1 MKTKMKKL
9 VRLLFVFNLL
19 ILFSCQTE
27 EEVLKTNNSQ
37 NREFVKRKIS
47 LSEINSNKISNQ
59 ISKAENLKN
68 GTITSRLANDGI
80 NDFYIETENG
90 LYVQDQDGTESYTF
104 AVYRDSST
112 INVENLVIMSYPDQE
127 IKTFLINYN
136 KSIEELNSMTES
148 EIQNHTI
155 TFNEID
161 FETNTIT
168 TLNTSDPNARWIC
181 VDFFKWDVIPC
192 HQGELFGD
200 GPLYCY
206 GWVFSY
212 TICTPGGGG
221 GGGSG
226 GGSGSGGSGY
236 GGNNHGG
243 GGSGGSNTG
252 TGNTGNG
259 GVLTIPLSVE
269 ESQAKLAKIKRIKA
283 FKVDLNLDQSV
294 WLNALPNSDVKN
306 NVYEY
311 LESQISTPIDEI
323 YLQSNVN
330 FVKELIDLA
339 YQNPQI
345 TNVTLLNT
353 IQEKQNDSSLN
364 LQQAFTLAVVNN
376 TVNPTTG
383 DPVEL
388 YLLLKYKNSS
398 FFDSSS
404 FSIINNSIN
413 VGAYTLTPHYKS
425 NNTLVFYTAVRYSG
439 SSTLHDIEYII
450 KPTGLSNFQQQI
462 SLYTYAADLFYMN
475 GIPSD
480 GQIALMAGDYFV
492 GLSQMWND
500 AVHSPQWWAYAITCF
515 GHAIVALPTNTTV
528 SSTIT
533 TQQWRVS
540 MKRLTNNAFQGKT
553 VTNPQ
558 GVSASINIPNNYVPS
573 ITNNG
578 QGINFRPNPSV
589 GTHADAG
596 LIRVMQPGYSGG
608 VYYPKGYVVFY
619 NNSGQAINPINNQT
633 LSPNYWHFK
642 FQ

>member
-1 MKTKMKKL
+1 MRKIKKL

-68 GTITSRLANDGI
+68 ETITSRLANDSI

-90 LYVQDQDGTESYTF
+90 LYVQDEDGTESYTF

-127 IKTFLINYN
+127 VKTFLVNYN

-148 EIQNHTI
+148 EILNHTI

-212 TICTPGGGG
+212 TICLPAGGGG
-221 GGGSG
+221 G

-252 TGNTGNG
+252 TGNNNTGNG

-269 ESQAKLAKIKRIKA
+269 ESQAKPAKIKRIKA
-283 FKVDLNLDQSV
+283 FKVDLDWDQST
-294 WLNALPNSDVKN
+294 WLNELVNVHAKNSIYD
-306 NVYEY
+306 Y
-311 LESQISTPIDEI
+311 LESQISSPIDET
-323 YLQSNVN
+323 YPQEAVE
-330 FVKELIDLA
+330 FVEELIDLA
-339 YQNPQI
+339 FQNSQI
-345 TNVTLLNT
+345 TNEIISNT

-388 YLLLKYKNSS
+388 YLLLKYKNST

-404 FSIINNSIN
+404 FSIVNNSIN

-425 NNTLVFYTAVRYSG
+425 NNTLVYYTAVRYSG

-558 GVSASINIPNNYVPS
+558 GVSVTINIPDNYVPRIANS
-573 ITNNG
+573 G
-578 QGINFRPNPSV
+578 QGIVFVPQ
-589 GTHADAG
+589 GTPLTSEANA
-596 LIRVMQPGYSGG
+596 IRIMEPITTGTYPH
-608 VYYPKGYVVFY
+608 PKGYVKFY
-619 NNSGQAINPINNQT
+619 NSNGQPINPNNGQT
-633 LSPNYWHFK
+633 LGNANNHFD
-642 FQ
+642 FH